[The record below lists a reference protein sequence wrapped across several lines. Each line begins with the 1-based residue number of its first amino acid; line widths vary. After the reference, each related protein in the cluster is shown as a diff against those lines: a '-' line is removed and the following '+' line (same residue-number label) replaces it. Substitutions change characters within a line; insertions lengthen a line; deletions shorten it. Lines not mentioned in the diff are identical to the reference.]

1 MFLSGGPKRPELLA
15 GRSLH
20 TRLWFSA
27 EEESS
32 WIEEEQNL

>member
-1 MFLSGGPKRPELLA
+1 LPSQSNIFTEFTFKM
-15 GRSLH
+15 LH

-27 EEESS
+27 KEESS